1 MCLGLN
7 VGTYGG
13 CVVHVVV
20 GGEWVVLWVAATL
33 YMHRH
38 TYSVQ
43 CSDKIR
49 FLQLCIK
56 CGIAKS
62 CPGTHTALQ
71 APMLLTPQPCI
82 PETTLL
88 CPLVTNTRH
97 SWQNGTRCRDGVK
110 VLWCCSYLVWLVFEG
125 SIPTCA
131 CFQLKTFLLLFDIAI
146 RGTSSL
152 GLGIHTTVADFE
164 I

>member
-1 MCLGLN
+1 MPATPNCNICYMLVTTCLCVQSSWYEYAWFEIINPGNARVCLGLH

-49 FLQLCIK
+49 FPQLHIK

-71 APMLLTPQPCI
+71 ALMLLTPQPCI
-82 PETTLL
+82 PKTTLL
-88 CPLVTNTRH
+88 CQH
-97 SWQNGTRCRDGVK
+97 K
-110 VLWCCSYLVWLVFEG
+110 
-125 SIPTCA
+125 A
-131 CFQLKTFLLLFDIAI
+131 
-146 RGTSSL
+146 
-152 GLGIHTTVADFE
+152 
-164 I
+164 